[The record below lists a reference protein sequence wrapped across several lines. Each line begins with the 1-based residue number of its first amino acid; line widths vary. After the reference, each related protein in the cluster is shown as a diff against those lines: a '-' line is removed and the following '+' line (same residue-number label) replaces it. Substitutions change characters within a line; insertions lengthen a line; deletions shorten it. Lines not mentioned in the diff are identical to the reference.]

1 MFYGH
6 FSCSELIGMDSI
18 LILFWTGFTGFS
30 GLFVIVHRRDRGLRP
45 LCLQPS
51 YRSGRAQTRGGKRV
65 AGLRHERAG
74 LAEDAE
80 KFYLATDT
88 HKQTQTV

>member
-45 LCLQPS
+45 IGPTLGPTP
-51 YRSGRAQTRGGKRV
+51 RRET
-65 AGLRHERAG
+65 
-74 LAEDAE
+74 AE
-80 KFYLATDT
+80 KTKYLSCRLRQKLQKNIIYPDRSTN
-88 HKQTQTV
+88 